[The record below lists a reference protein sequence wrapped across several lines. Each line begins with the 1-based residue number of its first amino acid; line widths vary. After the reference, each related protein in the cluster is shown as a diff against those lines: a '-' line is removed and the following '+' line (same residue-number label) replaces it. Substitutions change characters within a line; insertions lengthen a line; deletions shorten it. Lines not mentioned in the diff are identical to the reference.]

1 MAITDTMRAKGDDAP
16 RHLGVRIGWFV
27 AIWALS
33 TTAFFVA
40 ASLLHLLVPR

>member
-1 MAITDTMRAKGDDAP
+1 MATIDLVKGNGEGAP
-16 RHLGVRIGWFV
+16 RALAVRIGWFV

-33 TTAFFVA
+33 TAAFFAA